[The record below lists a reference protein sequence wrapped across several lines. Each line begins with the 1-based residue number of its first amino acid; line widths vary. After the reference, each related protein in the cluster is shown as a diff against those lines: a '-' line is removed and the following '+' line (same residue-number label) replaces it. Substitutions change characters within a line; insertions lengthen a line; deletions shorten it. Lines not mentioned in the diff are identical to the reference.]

1 MKTGAGPMSNE
12 MTESYF
18 ILNGR
23 ILHAAEYEKLPK
35 PASRTLYE
43 VIRVISGTPIFLE
56 RHMDRLEASAR
67 LVGSTVS
74 SIADNIRDSIKELIR
89 ANNSPESNIK
99 ILAYN
104 LESNTPDYMVYFIH
118 SSYPTAEEYRKG
130 VHAVLLREERSNPNA
145 KIVNSGFKERVAEV
159 LASTG
164 AYEALLVNG
173 RNEITEGSRSNLFFV
188 KNNMVYTAPKDSVLI
203 GITRVC
209 IFELCEKQGVKI
221 QETPITVPMLTEM
234 DGVFMT
240 GTSPKLLPI
249 STIDEL
255 HFGSAGNPVIKAL
268 MKGYDDMLE
277 EYIENHK

>member
-1 MKTGAGPMSNE
+1 MSKE
-12 MTESYF
+12 MTENYL

-23 ILHAAEYEKLPK
+23 IIHTSDYDKLPK

-56 RHMDRLEASAR
+56 RHMERLEASAR
-67 LVGSTVS
+67 LVESTVS
-74 SIADNIRDSIKELIR
+74 PIADNIRNSIQELIK

-99 ILAYN
+99 ILVYN
-104 LESNTPDYMVYFIH
+104 LENDTPDYMAYFIH
-118 SSYPTAEEYRKG
+118 SSYPAAEEYKKG

-145 KIVNSGFKERVAEV
+145 KVVNDRFKERVAKA
-159 LASTG
+159 LADTG
-164 AYEALLVNG
+164 AYEALLVNS

-188 KNNMVYTAPKDSVLI
+188 KNNVVYTAPKDSVLI

-209 IFELCEKQGVKI
+209 VFELCEKQGIKI
-221 QETPITVPMLTEM
+221 EETPINVSMLKDM

-249 STIDEL
+249 STIDDM
-255 HFGSAGNPVIKAL
+255 HFGSTDNPVIKSL

-277 EYIENHK
+277 EYIEGKR